1 MWVRA
6 SGPISESTLQL
17 TLVASSHLIVA
28 GEFAA
33 LIDTGVAPDAA
44 RLVEGVRSALE
55 SGLPFEFVLLTHAS
69 FKTVGGLPALR
80 THYPQIR
87 VLASPATQEMLSG
100 DEFLRGCYDLNVAAA
115 EAMKEQVSESFDVWR
130 EAVKIDQIV
139 RDGDSVML
147 GGGVEI
153 KVIAAPGY
161 SSDSHCYFVRPDSI
175 LAAGQ
180 AAGNYAGRDKH
191 FFVFHHSVEDYL
203 SSLDKLATL
212 ELKALIL
219 PHSGALTGEL
229 SHLSLKKM
237 REDVVRFVDNVRLR
251 LAQGELVD
259 DIYASLY
266 SDWLE
271 QGATPDGPFA
281 DRTRDGLKRM
291 IELIAAQT

>member
-17 TLVASSHLIVA
+17 TLAASTHLIAA

-44 RLVEGVRSALE
+44 RLIEGVRAALE

-69 FKTVGGLPALR
+69 FKTVGGLAALR
-80 THYPQIR
+80 THFPNIR
-87 VLASPATQEMLSG
+87 VLASPATQELLSG

-115 EAMKEQVSESFDVWR
+115 EAMKERVNESFDVWR

-139 RDGDSVML
+139 RDGDAVML

-153 KVIAAPGY
+153 KVIATPGY
-161 SSDSHCYFVRPDSI
+161 SSDSHAYFIRPDSV

-203 SSLDKLATL
+203 SSLDKLLTL

-219 PHSGALTGEL
+219 PHSGALTGDL
-229 SHLSLKKM
+229 SHTSLQKM
-237 REDVVRFVDNVRLR
+237 RENVVRFIDIVKQR
-251 LAQGELVD
+251 LAEGELAD
-259 DIYASLY
+259 GIYSSLY

-281 DRTRDGLKRM
+281 DRTRDGLRRM
-291 IELIAAQT
+291 IDLIAAG